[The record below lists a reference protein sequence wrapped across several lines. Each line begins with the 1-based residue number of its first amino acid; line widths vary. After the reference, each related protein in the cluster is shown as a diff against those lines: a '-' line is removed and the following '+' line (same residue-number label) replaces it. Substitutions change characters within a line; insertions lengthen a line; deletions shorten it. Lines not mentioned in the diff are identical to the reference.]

1 MQARIELA
9 ILDLNYNT
17 HCQQA
22 TTKSGLFI
30 TIPCKIV
37 LSVFCFLTGKAR
49 FKFLFP
55 KGRKAWVAKPIL
67 ESKEYIHLT
76 YMLDDILQLQL
87 HGNQLDIMTF
97 DKPSTLPYNIAI
109 VDKPPKEQVVA
120 THTSCFPTKHTAFDT
135 NILLINTNFS

>member
-22 TTKSGLFI
+22 AAKSGLFI

-37 LSVFCFLTGKAR
+37 LSVIYFLTGKAR
-49 FKFLFP
+49 FKFLLP
-55 KGRKAWVAKPIL
+55 KGRKARVAKPIL
-67 ESKEYIHLT
+67 ESKKYIHLT
-76 YMLDDILQLQL
+76 YMLDNIVQLRL

-97 DKPSTLPYNIAI
+97 N
-109 VDKPPKEQVVA
+109 
-120 THTSCFPTKHTAFDT
+120 
-135 NILLINTNFS
+135 